1 MKNSIVL
8 FVILVFQVNP
18 VFGQVSFDDSFQL
31 TDMALTE
38 IISREDI
45 VGVSVTVGLADSIL
59 FSKGYGMVD
68 RELEVPTQDYHKFRI
83 YSLSKH
89 ITAIAAAK
97 LYEDGL
103 LDLDKPI
110 NDYIPFLDEK
120 LHGITARQLI
130 GHTAGIRSYEDEEW
144 QKVSSGV
151 CLTPF
156 ESILS
161 FQSDSLLFKPGEDY
175 SYTSFGYVL
184 LSAVIEK
191 ISGEPFMEYL
201 DKVFFRPLN
210 LNFTLDNAD
219 IIDYLA
225 AKPYEYWKGTMYN
238 ARYANNTCKFGGGG
252 LSASTKDVVLFN
264 QALLNGQLIK
274 KETLDM
280 VFTSMVLNNGD
291 KTDYGFGLQ
300 FDSDDKGR
308 NYAWHSGRSR
318 GGRNAL
324 VIYPKQQ
331 LIVCISTNT
340 NGDGIVEEAESIA
353 QSYLTEIEK
362 K

>member
-1 MKNSIVL
+1 MKKFIILILSIGCAT
-8 FVILVFQVNP
+8 ISHAQK
-18 VFGQVSFDDSFQL
+18 SFDSSF
-31 TDMALTE
+31 DFTE
-38 IISREDI
+38 KIMNQISSREDV
-45 VGVSVTVGLADSIL
+45 VGISVTVGLADSIL
-59 FSKGYGMVD
+59 FSKGYGIVD
-68 RELEVPTQDYHKFRI
+68 RELKVSTQDYHKFRI

-89 ITAIAAAK
+89 IAAIAAAK
-97 LYEDGL
+97 LSEDGL

-110 NDYIPFLDEK
+110 NEYIPFIDDK
-120 LHGITARQLI
+120 LQEITTRQLI

-144 QKVSSGV
+144 QKVSNGV
-151 CLTPF
+151 CISPF
-156 ESILS
+156 ESLLS
-161 FQSDSLLFKPGEDY
+161 FQSDSLLFQPGEKY

-191 ISGEPFMEYL
+191 VSKKPFMEYL
-201 DKVFFRPLN
+201 NEVLFRPFHLN
-210 LNFTLDNAD
+210 ITLDNAD
-219 IIDYLA
+219 VTDNLA

-300 FDSDDKGR
+300 FDSDNKGR

-324 VIYPKQQ
+324 VIYPEQR

-353 QSYLTEIEK
+353 QSYLNEIEK

>member
-1 MKNSIVL
+1 MI
-8 FVILVFQVNP
+8 
-18 VFGQVSFDDSFQL
+18 GQVSFDDSFQL
-31 TDMALTE
+31 TENVLTE
-38 IISREDI
+38 INSREDI
-45 VGVSVTVGLADSIL
+45 VGVSITIGLADSIL

-83 YSLSKH
+83 YCLSKH

-97 LYEDGL
+97 LCEDGL

-110 NDYIPFLDEK
+110 KEYIPFLDEK
-120 LHGITARQLI
+120 LQEITTRQLI
-130 GHTAGIRSYEDEEW
+130 GHIVGIRSYEDEEW
-144 QKVSSGV
+144 QKVSNGV
-151 CLTPF
+151 CISPF

-161 FQSDSLLFKPGEDY
+161 FQSDPLLFQPGEKY

-191 ISGEPFMEYL
+191 ASDKPFMGYL
-201 DKVFFRPLN
+201 DEILFRPFHLN
-210 LNFTLDNAD
+210 ITLDNAD
-219 IIDYLA
+219 VTDNLA
-225 AKPYEYWKGTMYN
+225 DKPYEYWKGTMYN
-238 ARYANNTCKFGGGG
+238 ARYANTTCKFGGGG

-264 QALLNGQLIK
+264 QALLHGQLIK

-300 FDSDDKGR
+300 FDSDNKGR

-324 VIYPKQQ
+324 VIYPEQR

-340 NGDGIVEEAESIA
+340 NGDSIVEEAESIA
-353 QSYLTEIEK
+353 RSFLDELDK

>member
-1 MKNSIVL
+1 MKKTIIFFVLILQFHLIYSQVKFSQSIAKTETVL
-8 FVILVFQVNP
+8 E
-18 VFGQVSFDDSFQL
+18 
-31 TDMALTE
+31 E

-45 VGVSVTVGLADSIL
+45 VGASVSIGIADSII
-59 FSKGYGMVD
+59 FSKGYGLID
-68 RELEVPTQDYHKFRI
+68 KELNVITQDYHKFRI

-89 ITAIAAAK
+89 IAAIAAAK
-97 LYEDGL
+97 LNEEGL

-110 NDYIPFLDEK
+110 NEYIPFIDEK

-144 QKVSSGV
+144 QKVSNGV
-151 CLTPF
+151 CISPF

-161 FQSDSLLFKPGEDY
+161 FQSDSLLFQPGEKY

-191 ISGEPFMEYL
+191 VSKKPFMEYL
-201 DKVFFRPLN
+201 DEILFEPLD
-210 LNFTLDNAD
+210 LNITLDNAEV
-219 IIDYLA
+219 IDNLA

-252 LSASTKDVVLFN
+252 LSSSTRDVVIFN
-264 QALLNGQLIK
+264 QALLQEKLINAENLK
-274 KETLDM
+274 M
-280 VFTSMVLNNGD
+280 VFTSMELNNGEV
-291 KTDYGFGLQ
+291 TNYGFGLQ
-300 FDSDDKGR
+300 FDSDNKGR

-324 VIYPKQQ
+324 VIYPEQQ

-340 NGDGIVEEAESIA
+340 NGDGIVEEAERIA
-353 QSYLTEIEK
+353 QSYLDELK
-362 K
+362 